1 MRYTEAED
9 QLRVASDQ
17 IERERRDAVLAR
29 DVQLARE
36 AAQPPSLRRK
46 AGEAVIAF
54 GVRLAG
60 DRPTKRDERKLVPRA
75 T

>member
-1 MRYTEAED
+1 MRFTETED

-17 IERERRDAVLAR
+17 LERERPEAVRAR

-36 AAQPPSLRRK
+36 AARPPSLRRK

-60 DRPTKRDERKLVPRA
+60 DRPTTRDERKLVARA

>member
-1 MRYTEAED
+1 MRYAEAED

-17 IERERRDAVLAR
+17 IQREQPVAVRAR
-29 DVQLARE
+29 DLQLARE

-60 DRPTKRDERKLVPRA
+60 DRPTMRDEGKLVPRA

>member
-1 MRYTEAED
+1 MRYAEAED

-17 IERERRDAVLAR
+17 IERDRPDAVRTR
-29 DVQLARE
+29 DLQLARE
-36 AAQPPSLRRK
+36 AAQPPSFRRK

-60 DRPTKRDERKLVPRA
+60 DRPTTRDERKLVARA

>member
-1 MRYTEAED
+1 MRYAETED
-9 QLRVASDQ
+9 QLRVAGDQ
-17 IERERRDAVLAR
+17 IQRESRDAALLRHA
-29 DVQLARE
+29 QLARE
-36 AAQPPSLRRK
+36 AARPPSLRRK

-60 DRPTKRDERKLVPRA
+60 DRPSTRDDRKLVVRA

>member
-1 MRYTEAED
+1 MRYAETED
-9 QLRVASDQ
+9 QLRVAGDQ
-17 IERERRDAVLAR
+17 IQRESRDAALLRHA
-29 DVQLARE
+29 QLARE
-36 AAQPPSLRRK
+36 AARPPLLRRK

-60 DRPTKRDERKLVPRA
+60 DRPTKRDERKLVARA